1 MSVRR
6 DVGADVALLQTVAGL
21 LVGLRNVDS
30 SLRNTPEQ
38 LVADVALVAELLVKN
53 SAFVTVPVNENLI

>member
-6 DVGADVALLQTVAGL
+6 DVGANVALLQTVAGL

>member
-21 LVGLRNVDS
+21 LVCLRNVDS

>member
-1 MSVRR
+1 M
-6 DVGADVALLQTVAGL
+6 GADVALLQTVAGL

-38 LVADVALVAELLVKN
+38 LVTDVALVAELLVKN
-53 SAFVTVPVNENLI
+53 SAFVTVPINENLI

>member
-6 DVGADVALLQTVAGL
+6 DVGANVALLQTVAGL
-21 LVGLRNVDS
+21 LVGLCNVDS

>member
-1 MSVRR
+1 M
-6 DVGADVALLQTVAGL
+6 GADVALLQTVAGL

-30 SLRNTPEQ
+30 SLRNAPEQ
-38 LVADVALVAELLVKN
+38 LVTYVALVAELLVKN

>member
-1 MSVRR
+1 M
-6 DVGADVALLQTVAGL
+6 GADVALLQTVAGL

-38 LVADVALVAELLVKN
+38 FMADVALVAELLVKN
-53 SAFVTVPVNENLI
+53 SAFVTVPINENLI

>member
-1 MSVRR
+1 M
-6 DVGADVALLQTVAGL
+6 GADVALLQTVAGL